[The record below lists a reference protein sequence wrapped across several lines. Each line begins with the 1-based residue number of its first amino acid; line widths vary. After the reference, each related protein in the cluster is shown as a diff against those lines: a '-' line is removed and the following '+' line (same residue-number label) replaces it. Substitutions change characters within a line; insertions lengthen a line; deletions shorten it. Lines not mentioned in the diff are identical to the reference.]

1 MTSVLLITGDDELL
15 LQREVERAL
24 AELHAAADDDLTVD
38 RYDVGELDQLP
49 ELRTTSLFGGR
60 TVVVLRGLE
69 AIAADLKAEL
79 ETYLA
84 GPSPDAVLILA
95 TRGTGKVQKIAKLA
109 GEHGERREVKTPA
122 DWDERG
128 WERLIGEEFRRLGR
142 KADAT
147 AVTAIRT
154 HAGDEPSAIASQ
166 VATVCASQADVAVLT
181 GEHVDAV
188 VEGQGRTSGFAVADA
203 IADRDPAAALTALRG
218 ALGAGDAP
226 LAVLGAITYRLRQ
239 LLQLRS
245 GAGPK
250 EARMRP
256 GRQYD
261 RARAQ
266 AGGFHPG
273 ELAWCHDRLAQ
284 LDLEL
289 KGSELPDDVVL
300 EVGVL
305 EVATSTPVGAPW
317 NPLATR

>member
-1 MTSVLLITGDDELL
+1 MTPVLLITGDDELL
-15 LQREVERAL
+15 LQREVERML
-24 AELHAAADDDLTVD
+24 AELHAEDDDLTVD

-69 AIAADLKAEL
+69 AIGTELKAEL

-84 GPSPDAVLILA
+84 DPSPDTVLLLV
-95 TRGTGKVQKIAKLA
+95 TRGTGKIQKVAKLA

-128 WERLIGEEFRRLGR
+128 WGRLIGEEFRRLGR

-166 VATVCASQADVAVLT
+166 VATVCASQAEAATLT

-188 VEGQGRTSGFAVADA
+188 IEGQGRTTGFAVADA
-203 IADRDPAAALTALRG
+203 IADRDPAAALTTLRG

-239 LLQLRS
+239 LL
-245 GAGPK
+245 
-250 EARMRP
+250 
-256 GRQYD
+256 
-261 RARAQ
+261 
-266 AGGFHPG
+266 
-273 ELAWCHDRLAQ
+273 
-284 LDLEL
+284 
-289 KGSELPDDVVL
+289 
-300 EVGVL
+300 
-305 EVATSTPVGAPW
+305 
-317 NPLATR
+317 